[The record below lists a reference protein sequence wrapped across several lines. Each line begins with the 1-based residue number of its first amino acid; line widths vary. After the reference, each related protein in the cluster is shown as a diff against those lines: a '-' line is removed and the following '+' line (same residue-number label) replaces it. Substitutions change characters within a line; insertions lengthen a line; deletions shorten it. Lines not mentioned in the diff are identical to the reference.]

1 MIERVLFALA
11 LVVLGVLAYK
21 VVQWTQRAIVI
32 RTARHADAQGRPALL
47 IFTSPT
53 CAPCKLQQIPIVERL
68 TVEWNDRVDI
78 RVIDV
83 TEHPHIAAQY
93 GVWCLPT
100 TIVLNES
107 GHVEA
112 INQGVAGEQK
122 LREQIGR
129 YIIQSNAASAIAS
142 VVS

>member
-1 MIERVLFALA
+1 MIERVLFALGLIA
-11 LVVLGVLAYK
+11 LGVLAYK
-21 VVQWTQRAIVI
+21 VVQWTQRAVAV
-32 RTARHADAQGRPALL
+32 RAVGRAEAQGRPALL

-53 CAPCKLQQIPIVERL
+53 CAPCKLQQMPIVERL
-68 TVEWNDRVDI
+68 TVEWGERVDL

-83 TEHPHIAAQY
+83 SEDRFTAAHY

-100 TIVLNES
+100 TIVLDGS
-107 GHVEA
+107 GQVEA
-112 INQGVAGEQK
+112 IHQGVAGEQK

-129 YIIQSNAASAIAS
+129 LIHQPNASGAIAP